1 MRPLDDKGTT
11 HPTYDATFDTT
22 TGAPLLSLMDFK
34 HHNNTSKDAI
44 YTFFR
49 NGFVFPNGEQGGVR
63 PKVPPDIQPLA
74 PYAVGV
80 FPNYAIMPPITFPVP
95 NRDNTAAQ
103 ITLHPIFQPIQ
114 ETGNVT
120 ANNPPIKVTRR
131 IRLLLPANEAA
142 ELLRLLRE
150 DRWNSVNV
158 PAPARVVVFGT
169 AQERKKL
176 EDALHDEI
184 FRTGVRARYQY
195 RGYKGAKN
203 ELMLRMGSY
212 CAYCETKQQN
222 GRDTPIEHRIPKEE
236 YCTETLRW
244 DNFVLGCNLCNSDF
258 KGTQPDRNFGI
269 KMALSLHYAPVALP
283 VAPPKNNAPAPIV
296 TPPDGVLPYYHIRNA
311 AEQYTLWPDVDDGG
325 PIGWPGVNVNQPKS
339 LSFYMCKYELW
350 ETDNQD
356 MDVGTGPI
364 PMANA
369 VHLQNTFELT
379 PVERQQLQGGTGR
392 ALLAKVWDNGALR
405 LMWVRVKVRTRQ
417 APTNNAAF
425 DARKQAA
432 TTETIRIVGLNKSND
447 LSSDLRVLARTEAWF
462 KAIEAVRG
470 LQTVETNAQQWLM
483 GGLFTRLQG
492 VIGGPPVRY
501 QVALTRGDW
510 DTGCSRVETEG
521 LYSVWVT
528 VFKHHDVRLASKLV
542 QELDTRA
549 RNNPHRFWS
558 YHGTDIQHS
567 MLPLIPK
574 V

>member
-80 FPNYAIMPPITFPVP
+80 FPHYAIMPPITFPVP

-114 ETGNVT
+114 QT
-120 ANNPPIKVTRR
+120 
-131 IRLLLPANEAA
+131 
-142 ELLRLLRE
+142 
-150 DRWNSVNV
+150 
-158 PAPARVVVFGT
+158 
-169 AQERKKL
+169 
-176 EDALHDEI
+176 
-184 FRTGVRARYQY
+184 
-195 RGYKGAKN
+195 
-203 ELMLRMGSY
+203 
-212 CAYCETKQQN
+212 

-296 TPPDGVLPYYHIRNA
+296 TPPAGVLPYYHIRNA